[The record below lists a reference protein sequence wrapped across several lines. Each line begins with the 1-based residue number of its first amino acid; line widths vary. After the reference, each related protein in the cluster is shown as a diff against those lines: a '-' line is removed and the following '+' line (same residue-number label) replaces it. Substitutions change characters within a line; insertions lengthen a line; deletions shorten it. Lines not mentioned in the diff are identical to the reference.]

1 MSKAKKTS
9 KKVPKNLE
17 KTAHGESIAEA
28 RVFMTG
34 RSQAVRLP
42 KEYRVPGDSVFVKR
56 VGTGILLIPKTA
68 DRWTAAFAAMD
79 EFNGSD
85 FEVTRDQEQKRPGL
99 EDLSAT
105 EISDSYLPARHECL
119 D

>member
-9 KKVPKNLE
+9 KKIAKSVK
-17 KTAHGESIAEA
+17 KAVHGESVAEA

-56 VGTGILLIPKTA
+56 FGTGILLIPKTA
-68 DRWTAAFAAMD
+68 DRWSAAFAAMD
-79 EFNGSD
+79 EFNARD
-85 FEVTRDQEQKRPGL
+85 FEVIRDQEQQKRPGL
-99 EDLSAT
+99 EDLFG
-105 EISDSYLPARHECL
+105 DG
-119 D
+119 DK

>member
-9 KKVPKNLE
+9 KKVRKNLE

-56 VGTGILLIPKTA
+56 LGTGILLIPKTA
-68 DRWTAAFAAMD
+68 DRWSAAFAALD
-79 EFNGSD
+79 EFPPD
-85 FEVTRDQEQKRPGL
+85 FEVPRDQQQQERPGL
-99 EDLSAT
+99 EDLFPN
-105 EISDSYLPARHECL
+105 D
-119 D
+119 DK